1 MSEQLLVNL
10 RKAHSARLW
19 WENQWGMKSK
29 LKPEAPTVHGQVIDG
44 SALAARLPEAPL
56 HADETLLERA
66 TRRQLLDVWKP
77 VCRVDFGS
85 RVQEFFR
92 GERALKIY
100 AAWAAE
106 IFGKTK
112 KQA

>member
-19 WENQWGMKSK
+19 WENQFGMKAKSK
-29 LKPEAPTVHGQVIDG
+29 PKAPTVHGQVIDC

-66 TRRQLLDVWKP
+66 TRRGLIDVWKP
-77 VCRVDFGS
+77 VCRVDFNS
-85 RVQEFFR
+85 RVQEVFC
-92 GERALKIY
+92 GELALKMW
-100 AAWAAE
+100 AAWATVV
-106 IFGKTK
+106 FRKQKT
-112 KQA
+112 